1 MAVQEIKQFKQQNG
15 IDILKII
22 CKTTKNF
29 PEGNNYFYCD
39 AKDEDI
45 VDNYTWRLNKRSMNI
60 DVRTSVG
67 TIYNIQ
73 YTEITFSSRISI

>member
-45 VDNYTWRLNKRSMNI
+45 VDNYT
-60 DVRTSVG
+60 
-67 TIYNIQ
+67 
-73 YTEITFSSRISI
+73 

>member
-1 MAVQEIKQFKQQNG
+1 MRIASSLSGVENIYLSEVYLMAVQEIKQFKQQNG

-39 AKDEDI
+39 AK
-45 VDNYTWRLNKRSMNI
+45 
-60 DVRTSVG
+60 
-67 TIYNIQ
+67 
-73 YTEITFSSRISI
+73 